1 MAQSDT
7 PEDLLLAA
15 LRRHAGEAAL
25 NARITPMEWVNLA
38 REIGLSD
45 KARNAAIACLRETGL
60 IVYKPESTEII
71 ALTLAGIHSGD
82 RLIRSKP
89 KLTDPMPNSLE
100 DIQYELDYW
109 EIRLQEG
116 QPGSDWWHG
125 VKARIEGLR
134 HRESRFLPGISITNN
149 AIGANSRINQNSID
163 QSTNA
168 VSGTISGTAEHDP
181 SLLHTGFRK
190 RGETVSAMA
199 FRPLKSFFPT
209 ADELLQQDLPTL
221 GKALLAHL
229 QSYKSQNTVYQHAG
243 LNRGYFRAM
252 LENRSIG
259 LGPLPKEPEYQARQ
273 PEVTRRMMEAWT
285 WLERQGL
292 LIHNDEQ
299 VADWFNISSDGEKC
313 LNQDE
318 VPTCPLPNTAGA
330 SRFPADAP
338 RAFLS
343 YAWENTAHQLWVRA
357 FAERLQGESGIVV
370 TFDQWDL
377 RPGDDKLHF
386 MERGVASADFV
397 IVVCTPAY
405 AERANRRSGGVGYES
420 MVITAELAERI
431 ATNKFIPVLRTGTW
445 ASAMPI
451 YLKSR
456 LGVNLSGEHYNEGEY
471 ERLLRAIHREPMQA
485 PPIGKKPDF
494 SKERNLEGIQIPK
507 EPPPFHSAFPAEGE
521 DGSHRDL
528 VRYIMCGHDLLL
540 AYTTTRDGLPGTR
553 FLVVRQR
560 PDQDPQSVSAPD
572 RETANAKWTE
582 WYREWKQRGFGGA
595 SGNFDGDPPF

>member
-1 MAQSDT
+1 
-7 PEDLLLAA
+7 
-15 LRRHAGEAAL
+15 
-25 NARITPMEWVNLA
+25 MEWVNLA
-38 REIGLSD
+38 CEIGLSD

-60 IVYKPESTEII
+60 IVYKPENTEII
-71 ALTLAGIHSGD
+71 ALTLAGIDSGD

-116 QPGSDWWHG
+116 QPESDWWHG

-229 QSYKSQNTVYQHAG
+229 QSYKGQNTVYQHAG

-259 LGPLPKEPEYQARQ
+259 LGPLPKEAEYHARQ
-273 PEVTRRMMEAWT
+273 
-285 WLERQGL
+285 
-292 LIHNDEQ
+292 
-299 VADWFNISSDGEKC
+299 
-313 LNQDE
+313 
-318 VPTCPLPNTAGA
+318 
-330 SRFPADAP
+330 
-338 RAFLS
+338 
-343 YAWENTAHQLWVRA
+343 
-357 FAERLQGESGIVV
+357 
-370 TFDQWDL
+370 
-377 RPGDDKLHF
+377 
-386 MERGVASADFV
+386 
-397 IVVCTPAY
+397 
-405 AERANRRSGGVGYES
+405 
-420 MVITAELAERI
+420 
-431 ATNKFIPVLRTGTW
+431 
-445 ASAMPI
+445 
-451 YLKSR
+451 
-456 LGVNLSGEHYNEGEY
+456 
-471 ERLLRAIHREPMQA
+471 PMQA

-494 SKERNLEGIQIPK
+494 SKERNSEGIQIPE

-528 VRYIMCGHDLLL
+528 VRYIMCGHDQLL
-540 AYTTTRDGLPGTR
+540 AYTTTRDGLP
-553 FLVVRQR
+553 
-560 PDQDPQSVSAPD
+560 
-572 RETANAKWTE
+572 
-582 WYREWKQRGFGGA
+582 
-595 SGNFDGDPPF
+595 